1 LSTTSAKLTFLEK
14 AGYGCGDL
22 ASVLFWQTLTAY
34 LLYFY
39 TDVFGIA
46 AAAAGTMIM
55 VTRILDGLFD
65 PVIGMVADRT
75 STRFGKYRPYIL
87 WGAVP
92 LAVSAVFAF
101 TTPPFGE
108 GGRLAYAYLTLILF
122 MLLYSTVNI
131 PYSSL
136 RGVISPDPTE
146 RTSAS
151 SFKFVGAYVA
161 GAIVSATALPLAK
174 NVFGQGSEARG
185 WPLTMA
191 VYGVAAC
198 AFFFI
203 TFSSTRERV
212 TPPREARG
220 SIAQDL
226 GDLFRNVPWIL
237 MLVTTILMI
246 LFVAIRT
253 SVTTHYFKYYVSD
266 QHISILGWQADV
278 TFVALTSAFSMIGQA
293 SAILGVIL
301 VPWFARL
308 VGKKNGFMLLFVAAA
323 ASTGAYYFLGPQDL
337 GLIFFLQVISSLTGG
352 PLSSLIWAMY
362 ADTADYSE
370 WKNKRRATGLVFSA
384 SILSQKVGWAVGI
397 AFAGI
402 LLGAFGFKPNVGQN
416 PEVLHG
422 LKMMMSVIPAAAG
435 VLAILVM
442 QFYKLDEPTMKRIS
456 DDLAAARAEREPA
469 SV

>member
-1 LSTTSAKLTFLEK
+1 MSTTPAKLTFFEK

-55 VTRILDGLFD
+55 VSRILDGVFD

-75 STRFGKYRPYIL
+75 KSRFGKYRPYIL

-101 TTPPFGE
+101 VTPPFGE
-108 GGRLAYAYLTLILF
+108 GGKLAYAYLTLILF
-122 MLLYSTVNI
+122 MFLYSTVNI

-136 RGVISPDPTE
+136 LGVISPDPTE

-151 SFKFVGAYVA
+151 SFKFVGAYLA
-161 GAIVSATALPLAK
+161 GAIVSATALPLARITL
-174 NVFGQGSEARG
+174 GQGNETRG

-198 AFFFI
+198 IFFFI

-212 TPPREARG
+212 APQQEAPSG
-220 SIAQDL
+220 ISQDIADL
-226 GDLFRNVPWIL
+226 VRNVPWIL

-246 LFVAIRT
+246 LFVAIRI

-266 QHISILGWQADV
+266 QHISFFGWERDV
-278 TFVALTSAFSMIGQA
+278 TFVALTSAFNMIGQA
-293 SAILGVIL
+293 FAILGVML

-308 VGKKNGFMLLFVAAA
+308 VGKKNGFIILFVVAAA
-323 ASTGAYYFLGPQDL
+323 CTGAYYFLGPQDL
-337 GLIFFLQVISSLTGG
+337 GLIFLLQVFATLTGG

-370 WKNKRRATGLVFSA
+370 WKNGRRATGLVFSA
-384 SILSQKVGWAVGI
+384 SILSQKIGWAVGI

-402 LLGAFGFKPNVGQN
+402 LLGTVGFKPNVAQN

-422 LKMMMSVIPAAAG
+422 LRMMMSVIPAAAG
-435 VLAILVM
+435 LLAVLIML
-442 QFYKLDEPTMKRIS
+442 FYKLDEPMMKRIS
-456 DDLAAARAEREPA
+456 GDLAARRAVPEAA